1 MCRRRSFL
9 SSSVV
14 CFRAYTNGKNR
25 KCCFYWWCVFCVV
38 FFFSLRLLA
47 VKWIP
52 VAIAFTLPFGNLK
65 KCFY

>member
-1 MCRRRSFL
+1 VLFALELIQMVKIE
-9 SSSVV
+9 SVV
-14 CFRAYTNGKNR
+14 FIGG
-25 KCCFYWWCVFCVV
+25 VFFVL

>member
-1 MCRRRSFL
+1 MLFAL
-9 SSSVV
+9 ELTQMVKIESVV
-14 CFRAYTNGKNR
+14 FIGG
-25 KCCFYWWCVFCVV
+25 VFFVL